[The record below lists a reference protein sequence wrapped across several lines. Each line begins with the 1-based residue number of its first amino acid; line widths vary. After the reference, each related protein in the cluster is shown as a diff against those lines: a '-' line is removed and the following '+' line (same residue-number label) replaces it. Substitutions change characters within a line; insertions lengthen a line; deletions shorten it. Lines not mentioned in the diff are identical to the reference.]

1 MPRLV
6 GACERQ
12 NADLLEARIA
22 VAAHDVLPV
31 AEHLRRRAG
40 GAGEEIHRVEA
51 ANERGRAARRAGR
64 DELLL
69 DEQNAAG
76 LLAREVEGKAGTV
89 NTAADDHEVR
99 RPGHVSR
106 HRVILSLTPRS

>member
-12 NADLLEARIA
+12 HADLLEARIA

-31 AEHLRRRAG
+31 AEHLRGRAG
-40 GAGEEIHRVEA
+40 GAGEEVHRVEA
-51 ANERGRAARRAGR
+51 AGERGRATRRTGR

-69 DEQNAAG
+69 DEQDAAG
-76 LLAREVEGKAGTV
+76 LLARAGIGGAGTL
-89 NTAADDHEVR
+89 NTPAGDHEGPP
-99 RPGHVSR
+99 PG
-106 HRVILSLTPRS
+106 RV